1 MTPQSLP
8 ILYDQR
14 QRYCSEDTTQT
25 TANDVPP
32 KRDATASPVLSGE
45 EWLRRL
51 EDMQASPTVPPQS
64 LPINVPI
71 LYDQRQRYSSEDT
84 IRTTAN
90 DVKPPI
96 RAATEPALSG
106 EAWLRRIE
114 DMRASPA
121 GVGES
126 WLRDEEQGDSGH
138 AATELLDLLEPRQA
152 ENSTKPAQRERR
164 LSSEWREAMAARAR
178 QRFHAKPQAASA
190 KSLRARSCSSAG

>member
-14 QRYCSEDTTQT
+14 QRYSSEDTTRT
-25 TANDVPP
+25 TAIDVPP

-64 LPINVPI
+64 LSINVPI
-71 LYDQRQRYSSEDT
+71 LYDQRQRYSSEEA

-114 DMRASPA
+114 DMRASPV

-126 WLRDEEQGDSGH
+126 WLRYEELGDSGH

-152 ENSTKPAQRERR
+152 ENSSKPAQRERR
-164 LSSEWREAMAARAR
+164 LSSDWRETMAARAR
-178 QRFHAKPQAASA
+178 QRFHAKASRKREEAFGGA
-190 KSLRARSCSSAG
+190 KRGLTS

>member
-1 MTPQSLP
+1 MTPRSLP

-14 QRYCSEDTTQT
+14 QRYSSEDTTET

-90 DVKPPI
+90 DVKPPM

-126 WLRDEEQGDSGH
+126 WLRDEEQGDSCH

-152 ENSTKPAQRERR
+152 ENSAKPAQRERR
-164 LSSEWREAMAARAR
+164 LSSDWRETMAARAR
-178 QRFHAKPQAASA
+178 QRFHAKASRKREEAFGGA
-190 KSLRARSCSSAG
+190 KRGLTS

>member
-14 QRYCSEDTTQT
+14 QRYSSEDTTRT

-32 KRDATASPVLSGE
+32 KRAATASPVLSGE
-45 EWLRRL
+45 AWLRSL
-51 EDMQASPTVPPQS
+51 EEMQASPIVTPQS

-84 IRTTAN
+84 TRTTAN
-90 DVKPPI
+90 GVPPI
-96 RAATEPALSG
+96 RDATASPALSG

-114 DMRASPA
+114 DIRASPA
-121 GVGES
+121 GIGES

-138 AATELLDLLEPRQA
+138 AATELLDLLEPRRA
-152 ENSTKPAQRERR
+152 ENSTKPSQRERR

-190 KSLRARSCSSAG
+190 NKPSGA